1 MNKGIALI
9 DLIVACIF
17 MAIICA
23 LAVEVC
29 EEDGIYEEKIYCPTC
44 GHKLVGE

>member
-17 MAIICA
+17 MVIICA

-44 GHKLVGE
+44 GHKLTAE